1 MYKGKYKE
9 DILKLRNQG
18 KSYNEI
24 CKILGCSKST
34 VSYYCDP
41 KGSNKV
47 KERKKR
53 IDPRIIRIQ
62 KQWYCFKTRK
72 VSNEVINEDWE
83 PSDRKLYFSWYRF
96 VNRIKKTDMHDYEK
110 VLEHIGGWQTKCYL
124 TGRPIDL
131 TKDDYNFDH
140 IQPVSKGGSCEL
152 ENLGLTCPDANASK
166 TNLTLDEYL
175 QLCKEVLENFGYKV
189 EKLK

>member
-1 MYKGKYKE
+1 MYKGKYKD
-9 DILKLRNQG
+9 DILKLRKQG

-34 VSYYCDP
+34 VSYYCDFSG
-41 KGSNKV
+41 KKKV
-47 KERKKR
+47 DERKKR
-53 IDPRIIRIQ
+53 IDPRIVRVQ
-62 KQWYCFKTRK
+62 KQWNHFKSRI
-72 VSNEVINEDWE
+72 VSNKIVEKDWKPDE
-83 PSDRKLYFSWYRF
+83 KKLYFSWHKF
-96 VNRIKKTDMHDYEK
+96 INRIEKTDMHDYEK

-152 ENLGLTCPDANASK
+152 ENLGLTCPIANASK

-175 QLCKEVLENFGYKV
+175 ALCKEVLENFGYKV
-189 EKLK
+189 ENPK